1 MLSLALCVLITREE
15 GGGYSDIEHS
25 YPGSRET
32 SAQPLGDRQET
43 NMPNRDRRKMVK
55 GTRKGEGSWWSAEHT
70 KKPLEVVS
78 LKYWLLDSIHSYM
91 FLLVFL

>member
-1 MLSLALCVLITREE
+1 
-15 GGGYSDIEHS
+15 
-25 YPGSRET
+25 
-32 SAQPLGDRQET
+32 
-43 NMPNRDRRKMVK
+43 MVK
-55 GTRKGEGSWWSAEHT
+55 GTRKGEGSWWSAEHA